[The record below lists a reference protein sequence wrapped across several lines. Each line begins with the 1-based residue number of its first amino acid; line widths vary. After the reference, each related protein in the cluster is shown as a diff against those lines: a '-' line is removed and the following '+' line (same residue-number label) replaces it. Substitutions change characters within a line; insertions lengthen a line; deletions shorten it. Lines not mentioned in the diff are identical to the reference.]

1 MADGPQAA
9 THHGFLTELKRR
21 RVIRVLVLYAV
32 VGWIVIEVASVV
44 FPALHLPAWTIT
56 LVIVLVAL
64 GLPIALTLAWA
75 VVIGPPGLQRTPPL
89 VVATPSVAAITQP

>member
-9 THHGFLTELKRR
+9 TQHGFLAELKRR

-44 FPALHLPAWTIT
+44 FPALHLPSWTIT
-56 LVIVLVAL
+56 LVTVLVAL
-64 GLPIALTLAWA
+64 GFPIALTLAWA
-75 VVIGPPGLQRTPPL
+75 VDIGPHGLQRTPVSYTHLTLPTSDL
-89 VVATPSVAAITQP
+89 V